1 MAPLSEDTHLEE
13 AIRTTLSQLCKV
25 GVTYNTELSIDGTI
39 GVTVDKKNVIMI
51 HFSEK
56 HKAGRPNGALPES
69 SAASAD
75 TSSGLQPSQSQQ
87 EYSQADL
94 RLLGAEALY
103 SLQEYLNKP
112 PTGGIGSSTADSCK
126 SQKDR
131 LPYNGDTPS
140 KMLQFNESIP
150 IDVDSDSASLSSLH
164 FDTDYGDARNV
175 LDSKEKDFCEKKNII
190 IIDDRNQFLDSS
202 NLDHM
207 SGTVSL
213 QSDLQTGYPAQTL
226 AISRTSL
233 SDSVTTDSMTAG
245 LYGKPKDN
253 GVAGLDMLSL
263 PHDLRTMKAI
273 PGTSSTAGSPHNS
286 DIADR
291 MVSHYW
297 LTPDKAKLTCEV
309 CGKVLTNAAA
319 VEVHLVSTH
328 GVTETATLGKI
339 PHFSCPD
346 CDKKF
351 RFKCLIDKHMRQH
364 DYARPYKC
372 KICHNMYR
380 YNESLKIHSK
390 VHANSFECDVCK
402 KGYTNKNLFQ
412 KHIVYM
418 HEIRRPAK
426 N

>member
-1 MAPLSEDTHLEE
+1 MAPLAEDTHLEE

-25 GVTYNTELSIDGTI
+25 GITYNTELSIDGTI

-56 HKAGRPNGALPES
+56 HKAGRPSVSSLAES
-69 SAASAD
+69 STTPAD
-75 TSSGLQPSQSQQ
+75 TSSALQPSQSQQ

-112 PTGGIGSSTADSCK
+112 PTGGIGSGTTDPCK

-131 LPYNGDTPS
+131 LPYTGDTPS

-164 FDTDYGDARNV
+164 FDTDYGDTRNV

-190 IIDDRNQFLDSS
+190 VIDDQNQFLDSS

-207 SGTVSL
+207 SAAVSL
-213 QSDLQTGYPAQTL
+213 QSDLQTGYSAQTL
-226 AISRTSL
+226 GVA
-233 SDSVTTDSMTAG
+233 TDSMATG
-245 LYGKPKDN
+245 LYGKSKDTS
-253 GVAGLDMLSL
+253 VAGLDMLSL

-273 PGTSSTAGSPHNS
+273 PSTSVTPGSPHS
-286 DIADR
+286 SHIAER

-297 LTPDKAKLTCEV
+297 LTPDKAKLTCEI

-339 PHFSCPD
+339 QHIPCPD

-351 RFKCLIDKHMRQH
+351 RFKCLLDKHMRLH
-364 DYARPYKC
+364 NYARPYKC
-372 KICHNMYR
+372 KICHNTYR
-380 YNESLKIHSK
+380 YDESLKIHSK
-390 VHANSFECDVCK
+390 VHANSFECHVCN
-402 KGYTNKNLFQ
+402 KGYTNKHLFQ

>member
-1 MAPLSEDTHLEE
+1 MAPLSEDVHLEE

-25 GVTYNTELSIDGTI
+25 GVTFNTELSIDGTI
-39 GVTVDKKNVIMI
+39 GVTVDKKSVIMI

-56 HKAGRPNGALPES
+56 HKATRPSVGSDCTMPAV
-69 SAASAD
+69 D
-75 TSSGLQPSQSQQ
+75 TSSGLTPSQQ

-112 PTGGIGSSTADSCK
+112 PGSSTVDTCK

-131 LPYNGDTPS
+131 LSYNGDTPS
-140 KMLQFNESIP
+140 KMLQFNECVP
-150 IDVDSDSASLSSLH
+150 IDVDSDSASLSSLQ
-164 FDTDYGDARNV
+164 FDTDYGDAARNM
-175 LDSKEKDFCEKKNII
+175 LDVKERDFCEKKNII
-190 IIDDRNQFLDSS
+190 VIDSQNQFLDST
-202 NLDHM
+202 NLDNM
-207 SGTVSL
+207 SAAVSL
-213 QSDLQTGYPAQTL
+213 QSDLQTGYSGQAVG
-226 AISRTSL
+226 IGRTSL
-233 SDSVTTDSMTAG
+233 SDSVASDSLTAG
-245 LYGKPKDN
+245 LYGKSKDSS
-253 GVAGLDMLSL
+253 VAGLDMLSL
-263 PHDLRTMKAI
+263 PHDLRTVKAV
-273 PGTSSTAGSPHNS
+273 PCTSSTAGSPHGT
-286 DIADR
+286 DVAER
-291 MVSHYW
+291 MLSHYW
-297 LTPDKAKLTCEV
+297 LAPDKAKLTCEV

-339 PHFSCPD
+339 AHFQCPD

-351 RFKCLIDKHMRQH
+351 RFKCLLDKHMRQH

-380 YNESLKIHSK
+380 YDESLKIHAK
-390 VHANSFECDVCK
+390 VHANSFECHVCN

-418 HEIRRPAK
+418 HEIRRPPK